1 MEKIKSEKRIKLGN
15 RRALI
20 FAVLLAT
27 LVSVGIGCASATITV
42 CHSGCDYTS
51 IQAAVDAADSGDTI
65 EVHSGTYYENVDVN
79 KTLILK
85 GVDTGSGKPVVDAGG
100 NDSAITLSVDG
111 ITLEGFKATNAG
123 GDFRRPFK
131 NVQMLGFKA
140 TNAGDGYSFRH
151 YAGIRVT
158 SNNNTIT
165 NNMASNNNGVGIH
178 LTSSSNNTVAGN
190 TISNNNNWEDG
201 IRLDDSSN
209 NTITLNTVSNNSIGI
224 GLYDSCN
231 NNITGNTFLND
242 GLSVDG
248 SYQNTIKDNTVNGKP
263 LVYLEDKAGIE
274 VTDAG
279 QVVLVNCSNI
289 TVENL
294 ELSNTYV
301 AVSLFKTEESVIS
314 NNTVSNNNRYGI
326 TLDYSSNNTITG
338 NNASSNNWYGISIQY
353 SSNNN
358 TITGNNASSN
368 GGGISIEYSSNNNT
382 ITGNDASNN
391 AYGICL
397 YNSSNNTFTNNTI
410 SNNER
415 GICLFSACNNTFT
428 NNTISNNDNGI
439 YLIDSGCNNN
449 IIGNTFVNDGLFVGD
464 SYQNTVKDNTVNG
477 KPLVYLEDTSDIE
490 VTDAGQVILVNCSN
504 ITVENLYLSNT
515 CVGIELCKT
524 NDSIILNNTVS
535 NNNMR
540 GILLWDS
547 YGILLWDSSNNT
559 ITGNNVSNN
568 GEGIKL
574 WGSNNNKIYLNS
586 FKNNTL
592 NVVSSSSTN
601 IWNSTEQITNIW
613 NSTEQITYT
622 YNGSSYTNYLG
633 NYWSDYKEKYPDAEE
648 IEGYGIWDTPYRISY
663 RIDSDN
669 DNYPLTVHFEAY
681 VTTPTELPVHNI
693 DTGKNYS
700 TIQDAIDD
708 PTTMDRHTITV
719 DAGTYNENVVVNKAL
734 TLRGIGMP
742 VIDANGSGSAITL
755 SVDAITLEGFTA
767 TKSGYLDAG
776 ITVTSNN
783 NSITSND
790 VTNSNDGIDL
800 SSSCNNTI
808 EGNTVTNNDGGID
821 LSYSHN
827 NIITG
832 NDITNSKWG
841 FDFYNSNNNTI
852 SNNNVNKNDYGMYLY
867 SSKSNNI
874 IGNTVCYNNNSG
886 IFASSSNSNTI
897 SGNNVDN
904 NDNAIY
910 LSYSR
915 NNAITGN
922 DVTNSKYRGICL
934 SSSSNSNNITN
945 NNVNNNDDGIYL
957 YSSSNNEI
965 YLNDFINNA
974 DNVNSSDSTNIWYST
989 EWLTYTYNDSIYK
1002 NYLGNYWGDYKEKY
1016 PDAEEIE
1023 GYGLWDTPYSI
1034 EGDKDNYPLMK
1045 HGVNYFVTT
1054 VGIFD
1059 TGQSENPYPSCFGI
1073 HHGTI
1078 KPTKLI
1084 RVQKLYTYP
1093 CAGTGGH
1100 TEYVKICKD
1109 SRCVA
1114 TVPWAGYT
1122 GDWHNISFSKPFELY
1137 PNVEYNY
1144 TIKTSSYPQIHHT
1157 TTLLTA
1163 GGWINCTEFED
1174 GNGNIYYDWIPAIRF
1189 FAE

>member
-1 MEKIKSEKRIKLGN
+1 MQKIKSEKMVKFEKRK
-15 RRALI
+15 ALI

-27 LVSVGIGCASATITV
+27 LVSVSIGCASATITV
-42 CHSGCDYTS
+42 CHSGCDYAS
-51 IQAAVDAADSGDTI
+51 IQAAVDAADSGDII

-79 KTLILK
+79 KTLSLK
-85 GVDTGSGKPVVDAGG
+85 GVDNGSGKPVVDAGG

-111 ITLEGFKATNAG
+111 ITLEGFNATNAG
-123 GDFRRPFK
+123 GDFWIPFK

-140 TNAGDGYSFRH
+140 INAGDGYSFRH
-151 YAGIRVT
+151 YAGIGVT

-165 NNMASNNNGVGIH
+165 NNTASNNGVGIH
-178 LTSSSNNTVAGN
+178 LSS
-190 TISNNNNWEDG
+190 
-201 IRLDDSSN
+201 SSN
-209 NTITLNTVSNNSIGI
+209 NTITLNNVSNNRIGI

-242 GLSVDG
+242 GLSVDD
-248 SYQNTIKDNTVNGKP
+248 SYQNTIKDNTVNGMP
-263 LVYLEDKAGIE
+263 LVYLEDKAGIM

-279 QVVLVNCSNI
+279 QVVLVNCTNI

-314 NNTVSNNNRYGI
+314 NNTVSNNNLCGI
-326 TLDYSSNNTITG
+326 TLDASCNNTITS
-338 NNASSNNWYGISIQY
+338 NNASSNGGGIFIEY

-358 TITGNNASSN
+358 TITGNNAS
-368 GGGISIEYSSNNNT
+368 NNN
-382 ITGNDASNN
+382 AH
-391 AYGICL
+391 GICL
-397 YNSSNNTFTNNTI
+397 YKSSNNTFTNNTV

-415 GICLFSACNNTFT
+415 GICL
-428 NNTISNNDNGI
+428 
-439 YLIDSGCNNN
+439 LDSCCNNN
-449 IIGNTFVNDGLFVGD
+449 IIGNTFVNDGLSVGF
-464 SYQNTVKDNTVNG
+464 SCQNTVKGNTVNG
-477 KPLVYLEDTSDIE
+477 KPLVYFVDTSDTE
-490 VTDAGQVILVNCSN
+490 VTDAGQVILINCSN
-504 ITVENLYLSNT
+504 ITVENLDLSNT

-524 NDSIILNNTVS
+524 NDSIILDNTVS
-535 NNNMR
+535 NNNM
-540 GILLWDS
+540 
-547 YGILLWDSSNNT
+547 YGIHLWDSSNNT

-568 GEGIKL
+568 GEVGIEL
-574 WGSNNNKIYLNS
+574 RESNNNKFYLNN
-586 FKNNTL
+586 FMNDTL
-592 NVVSSSSTN
+592 YVDSSSTSN
-601 IWNSTEQITNIW
+601 IGNSTEQII
-613 NSTEQITYT
+613 YT
-622 YNGSSYTNYLG
+622 YNGSSYANYLG
-633 NYWSDYKEKYPDAEE
+633 NYWSDYKERYPDAEE
-648 IEGYGIWDTPYRISY
+648 IDGYGIWDTPYRISY

-669 DNYPLTVHFEAY
+669 DNYPLMVPFEAY
-681 VTTPTELPVHNI
+681 VTTPTKRTVHNI

-708 PTTMDRHTITV
+708 PTTMAGHTITV

-742 VIDANGSGSAITL
+742 VVDAGGNDSAITL
-755 SVDAITLEGFTA
+755 SVDGITLEGFTA
-767 TKSGYLDAG
+767 TNSGYLDAG
-776 ITVTSNN
+776 IEVTSNN
-783 NSITSND
+783 NSITCND
-790 VTNSNDGIDL
+790 ATNSNDGIDL

-808 EGNTVTNNDGGID
+808 RGNTVTNNDGGID

-867 SSKSNNI
+867 SSKGNNI

-886 IFASSSNSNTI
+886 IFASSSSSNTI
-897 SGNNVDN
+897 SGNNMDS

-915 NNAITGN
+915 NNIITGN

-934 SSSSNSNNITN
+934 TSSSNSNIISC
-945 NNVNNNDDGIYL
+945 NNVNNNSDDGIYL
-957 YSSSNNEI
+957 YSSNNNEI

-974 DNVNSSDSTNIWYST
+974 DNVNSSDSTNTWYST

-1016 PDAEEIE
+1016 PDADEIE

-1109 SRCVA
+1109 ARCVE

-1122 GDWHNISFSKPFELY
+1122 GDWHNISFSKPFEMY

-1144 TIKTSSYPQIHHT
+1144 TIKTGSYPQIHHT
-1157 TTLLTA
+1157 TTLSTA

-1174 GNGNIYYDWIPAIRF
+1174 GNGNIHYDWIPAIRF